1 MIIYTKILHN
11 LRIQGHSELILL
23 FSLRC
28 LAANNI
34 ELPQTAPK
42 VCLSCWVMLAHS
54 GHQTAVASCISAGSA
69 FASAIS
75 VFGNSKKVVGPG
87 GGKDRRGGGA
97 TGRAWAPAAKR
108 MARDEPSSLINSC
121 VRWVELQVDQRLEVS
136 ARGSLHSSQNSSD
149 SFQICR
155 TKWKDVRSKL
165 VL

>member
-34 ELPQTAPK
+34 ELPQTVPNI
-42 VCLSCWVMLAHS
+42 CLSCWVMLAHS

-75 VFGNSKKVVGPG
+75 GFGNSKKVVGPG
-87 GGKDRRGGGA
+87 WRQRPPRRGCHRSCLSTSSEEDGQR
-97 TGRAWAPAAKR
+97 RALV
-108 MARDEPSSLINSC
+108 SHQLLC
-121 VRWVELQVDQRLEVS
+121 EVS
-136 ARGSLHSSQNSSD
+136 GAAGGSKVGGLG
-149 SFQICR
+149 
-155 TKWKDVRSKL
+155 
-165 VL
+165 